1 MALTKYLAQMIRSS
15 ETMLQRMM
23 IGGEGPFPHL
33 PNLGIVTNN
42 SVTNSGSNSTSSLFD
57 ILRDGILWNTPK
69 KRKSL
74 ERRHHERF
82 GVQKWGSGRFLK
94 PNRKIRVDFATGEH
108 FELGKLAPKT
118 YEKICQ
124 ETSEIKSKISDTFG
138 SFNPR
143 NKEASILY
151 EGESVEH
158 GDENKLTVQMEKSR
172 PTFFSR
178 NLTEKT
184 QVPLTDKSNTTV
196 RPTGLG

>member
-1 MALTKYLAQMIRSS
+1 M
-15 ETMLQRMM
+15 
-23 IGGEGPFPHL
+23 
-33 PNLGIVTNN
+33 
-42 SVTNSGSNSTSSLFD
+42 
-57 ILRDGILWNTPK
+57 
-69 KRKSL
+69 
-74 ERRHHERF
+74 
-82 GVQKWGSGRFLK
+82 QKWGSGRFLK
-94 PNRKIRVDFATGEH
+94 PNKKIRVDFTTGEH

-151 EGESVEH
+151 EGKFNIVSSCKVCLTLKLCPNAIMHNYTIFPIIGESVEH
-158 GDENKLTVQMEKSR
+158 GDENKLTVRMEKSR

-184 QVPLTDKSNTTV
+184 QVPLTDKSSTTV